1 MKALL
6 KRVLQKTPYRIVRAT
21 ARNRF
26 SAQQETLL
34 TLAGRGYRPRR
45 IVDGG
50 ANVGDF
56 ARLAR
61 SVFPAAQID
70 LIEPQPACQT
80 QLTALVRAV
89 PGHALHAVAIGREAG
104 MLNMALDPNEPS
116 TGAHIFDRPDA
127 MPGTVH
133 AVPVQTLDTILAGI
147 TRDDRVFLKLD
158 LQGWE
163 LEALHGALTVLPE
176 IEAILVEASFFA
188 QAYEPPIATL
198 IGFLA
203 EQGFVLD
210 DVAALMGRQRDNRA
224 HQADLVFIRADSE
237 LNADRGWA

>member
-6 KRVLQKTPYRIVRAT
+6 KRILQATPYRIVRAT

-26 SAQQETLL
+26 SAQQETLR
-34 TLAGRGYRPRR
+34 TLAGRGYQPRR

-80 QLTALVRAV
+80 QLTALARAV
-89 PGHALHAVAIGREAG
+89 PGHILHAVAIGREAG
-104 MLNMALDPNEPS
+104 MLNMALDPDEPS
-116 TGAHIFDRPDA
+116 TGAHIVDHPDA

-133 AVPVQTLDTILAGI
+133 AVPVETLDTILASV
-147 TRDDRVFLKLD
+147 TRDDRAFLKLD

-163 LEALHGALTVLPE
+163 LEALHGALAVLPK
-176 IEAILVEASFFA
+176 IEVILIEASFFA

-203 EQGFVLD
+203 DQGFVLD
-210 DVAALMGRQRDNRA
+210 DIAALVGRQRDNRA
-224 HQADLVFIRADSE
+224 HQADFVFVRADSK
-237 LNADRGWA
+237 LTADRAWA